1 MKIVI
6 CGSMSS
12 ACQMVDAKKELL
24 QNNHEVIL
32 PKNTEQYAE
41 KVLAEETA
49 HESTKNKIEHDLIR
63 DYFEKIKNAD
73 AVLVVNVDK
82 KGISNYIGGNSFLEI
97 GFAHILN
104 KPIFIMNFFFKDTA
118 TTEIYSLSLH
128 DALPIFHFPSQ
139 DDPCPT
145 VQSVRCS
152 NYTYPSLDRKSTR
165 LNSSHDQISYAV
177 FCLKKNEQQ
186 QLTQEG
192 FLVGGGKG
200 KSIYAERVC

>member
-104 KPIFIMNFFFKDTA
+104 KPIFILNDIPEMIYTD
-118 TTEIYSLSLH
+118 EIL
-128 DALPIFHFPSQ
+128 AMQP
-139 DDPCPT
+139 
-145 VQSVRCS
+145 VV
-152 NYTYPSLDRKSTR
+152 
-165 LNSSHDQISYAV
+165 LNGDL
-177 FCLKKNEQQ
+177 LKIQ
-186 QLTQEG
+186 
-192 FLVGGGKG
+192 
-200 KSIYAERVC
+200 